1 MNYWQPKLE
10 LMEREVLEEL
20 QLRRMKSMV
29 ERVYKKVPYYHDNMK
44 QIGITPS
51 DVRSLKDLSRLMFTR
66 KVNLRENYPFGLFA
80 VPRDD
85 VVRVH
90 ASSGTTGKPTV
101 VGYTR
106 NDIETWSDMM
116 ARAFTMV

>member
-10 LMEREVLEEL
+10 LMEREALEEL

-66 KVNLRENYPFGLFA
+66 KSISGRTTPLGSLQFHEMMF
-80 VPRDD
+80 
-85 VVRVH
+85 VRVH
-90 ASSGTTGKPTV
+90 ASSG
-101 VGYTR
+101 
-106 NDIETWSDMM
+106 ND
-116 ARAFTMV
+116 R